1 VSRLSNPAQVSGT
14 GVESRDLDPPLWK
27 SVEAL
32 VAVQE
37 GDKKFPVTMVRYI
50 VGTASIAF
58 KEIQPP
64 GSASSRGTR

>member
-1 VSRLSNPAQVSGT
+1 LKAGTLIRRSGK
-14 GVESRDLDPPLWK
+14 V